1 MLHSTRRGVRR
12 MVSGRRRRR
21 RDRHDVGIVVLDMIK
36 DLLVVLGIFVIMR
49 DSKSNQPVHPLGRS
63 PTPLGPWK

>member
-1 MLHSTRRGVRR
+1 